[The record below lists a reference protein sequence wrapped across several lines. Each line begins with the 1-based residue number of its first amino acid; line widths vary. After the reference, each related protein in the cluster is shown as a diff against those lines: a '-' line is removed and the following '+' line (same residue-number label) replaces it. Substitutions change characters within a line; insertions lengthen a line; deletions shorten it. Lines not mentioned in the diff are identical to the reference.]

1 MHKWTFYQNLCP
13 TKSKL
18 ILLFWTRN
26 FFNPLNEQDNRLAR
40 WRRLTLEREVDACQK
55 HPGCGSCFNLSLKTR
70 QIRTIMILMR
80 MSSNAF
86 VSEQVLAIQ
95 FLVDLNCTVNTVRRN
110 FTTLPLIK
118 KKLKDGKDNRPNYAL
133 SFLFYTVL
141 AEDSCLSRFMA
152 WFQNPMEF
160 SIGEVFAS

>member
-1 MHKWTFYQNLCP
+1 
-13 TKSKL
+13 
-18 ILLFWTRN
+18 
-26 FFNPLNEQDNRLAR
+26 
-40 WRRLTLEREVDACQK
+40 
-55 HPGCGSCFNLSLKTR
+55 
-70 QIRTIMILMR
+70 MR

-118 KKLKDGKDNRPNYAL
+118 KKLKDNRPNYAL

-141 AEDSCLSRFMA
+141 AEDSCLSRFIA
-152 WFQNPMEF
+152 
-160 SIGEVFAS
+160 

>member
-1 MHKWTFYQNLCP
+1 
-13 TKSKL
+13 
-18 ILLFWTRN
+18 
-26 FFNPLNEQDNRLAR
+26 
-40 WRRLTLEREVDACQK
+40 
-55 HPGCGSCFNLSLKTR
+55 
-70 QIRTIMILMR
+70 MR

-141 AEDSCLSRFMA
+141 AEDNFSVHCL
-152 WFQNPMEF
+152 
-160 SIGEVFAS
+160 I